1 MVWKPPPLG
10 FPVSAIANAHTH
22 TPTPVLHTSA
32 LLLGTASTDF
42 LFRFAIARMQERE
55 QESKISVESFL
66 LYFTCPPLPLPLKGY
81 EEVSIES
88 AGDRGPRGA
97 RERR

>member
-10 FPVSAIANAHTH
+10 FPVSAIANAH
-22 TPTPVLHTSA
+22 TPVLHTSA

-42 LFRFAIARMQERE
+42 LFRFAIAIMQERGV
-55 QESKISVESFL
+55 KDLCGVFFTL
-66 LYFTCPPLPLPLKGY
+66 LYLSPPPPLKGY